1 VRVRDE
7 TNAIYDGLKNL
18 SLQRYMGAMWMLGAE
33 LVSLYADEMSESE
46 RSLAEATLTVARDV
60 SISGDV
66 ERLER
71 RASGLAD
78 DWQRVIDEATRGS
91 GGLAR
96 TYNTLQAVAAEIAGL
111 VTAYY
116 AAEWVADAGVM
127 RWRAPTGRGF
137 RQVNPREEVAE
148 DSPIAQT
155 LTRFGRIVNGVADAP
170 DWNGDLELLR
180 SRILEN

>member
-1 VRVRDE
+1 MKVWDK
-7 TNAIYDGLKNL
+7 TTAIYSGLQEL

-33 LVSLYADEMSESE
+33 LVSLYADEMPESE
-46 RSLAEATLTVARDV
+46 RSLAVATLAVARDV

-66 ERLER
+66 ERFEQQATR
-71 RASGLAD
+71 LAN

-96 TYNTLQAVAAEIAGL
+96 TCITLKSVAAEIAGL
-111 VTAYY
+111 AAAYH

-127 RWRAPTGRGF
+127 RWHVPTGKGF
-137 RQVNPREEVAE
+137 RHVDPKEEVAE

-155 LTRFGRIVNGVADAP
+155 LTRFGRIVDGVAGAP

-180 SRILEN
+180 RRILAN